1 MSDQMREL
9 NGKPPLDNN
18 EEIDTRNAMRQ
29 LADGDIGFDE
39 PPGQET
45 QETETQEPE
54 YLDPT
59 EPKEHKE
66 EQKPEPKK
74 QEQPKK
80 RQLSDKRVDESL
92 SEAQRRRL
100 NSAFDR
106 IKARDADFA
115 AMEARFAEQQRQF
128 AEQQKIISDLQ
139 SKAKLEANPMLKRAN
154 ELLDVG
160 WTPENA
166 EAEAEERRKDGDK
179 EGYDVGRALARHM
192 RNIAAEREAE
202 ARNSQENQLRTQWR
216 QLPYGTPDFERAV
229 SQLKPGAVDA
239 NGQGPGKEFNDCWE
253 FAADQMVQRKKASA
267 DPWDQ
272 ECVKQYQDPKSEFG
286 QRLTYFLRSTDF
298 GRNVSQHPLGIVIA
312 FDIVK
317 MDMRIYHQDLKLKKL
332 QEENARL
339 RGYTS
344 PAVASLSGG
353 GREYAPTESLP
364 ERSENPREFERQFSK
379 LKPEEM
385 RAYIRRNES
394 A

>member
-1 MSDQMREL
+1 MREL
-9 NGKPPLDNN
+9 NGKEPLDMN
-18 EEIDTRNAMRQ
+18 EKIDTRNAMRQ
-29 LADGDIGFDE
+29 LNDGDIGFDE

-45 QETETQEPE
+45 RTETQEPE
-54 YLDPT
+54 YIDPSEQKT
-59 EPKEHKE
+59 QKE
-66 EQKPEPKK
+66 EQEPKPEPK
-74 QEQPKK
+74 QPLKK
-80 RQLSDKRVDESL
+80 PIKGKPPIDQTEAQKRRVDAAYARLAERDKDF
-92 SEAQRRRL
+92 EALRQ
-100 NSAFDR
+100 
-106 IKARDADFA
+106 
-115 AMEARFAEQQRQF
+115 QF
-128 AEQQKIISDLQ
+128 ADQQKVIADLQ

-166 EAEAEERRKDGDK
+166 EAEAEERRKEGDR

-192 RNIAAEREAE
+192 RNIQQEREAE
-202 ARNSQENQLRTQWR
+202 ARNSQETQLRQQWR
-216 QLPYGTPDFERAV
+216 TLPYGTPDFEKAV
-229 SQLKPGAVDA
+229 SQLKPGAVDQQ
-239 NGQGPGKEFNDCWE
+239 GEGPGKEFNDCWE
-253 FAADQMVQRKKASA
+253 FAASEMVRRKQASA

-298 GRNVSQHPLGIVIA
+298 GRNISQHPLGIVVA

-332 QEENARL
+332 ETENARL

-344 PAVASLSGG
+344 PSVGALSGG
-353 GREYAPTESLP
+353 GREFTPTESIP

-385 RAYIRRNES
+385 RAYIRRNIQE
-394 A
+394 